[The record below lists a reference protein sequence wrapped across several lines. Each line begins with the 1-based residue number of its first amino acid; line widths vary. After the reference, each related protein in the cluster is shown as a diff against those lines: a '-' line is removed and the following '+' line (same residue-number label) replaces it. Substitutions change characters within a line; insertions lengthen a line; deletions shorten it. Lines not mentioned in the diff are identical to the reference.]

1 MEKNG
6 GSTMNTSSIPSI
18 GSSAMLTT
26 YKASVYTGR
35 KLDKRASQ
43 EVEYR
48 NNATP
53 QMANVHKKLLGNCE
67 ELTAIQKHV
76 ANTRNAHSFATLA
89 WEDNGARL
97 ITTAAYFEYTKM
109 MSGAE
114 QVFWKLVDDLV
125 AVYDNATQEARQHLG
140 DLFNEA
146 DYPNVEELRRKFGW
160 SLTIAPIP
168 QSGDFR
174 LDIQNDAMEEL
185 KLQYEQSLEAKINGS
200 MNDVWTRLHEALDSM
215 STRIDYGD
223 HEQKKIFRDTLV
235 TNLTDVLDMLDT
247 FNVTNDPKMREM
259 KAQLEDTLS
268 GVTPDALR
276 EDGHLRAQTKRDIDE
291 AIKQLPTLGW

>member
-1 MEKNG
+1 
-6 GSTMNTSSIPSI
+6 MNTTSIPSI
-18 GSSAMLTT
+18 GSSAMLATF
-26 YKASVYTGR
+26 KASVWTGR
-35 KLDKRASQ
+35 KLDKRASK

-48 NNATP
+48 NNTTP

-67 ELTAIQKHV
+67 ELIAIQKHV
-76 ANTRNAHSFATLA
+76 ANTRKLHTDGTLA

-97 ITTAAYFEYTKM
+97 ITTAAYFDYTKM
-109 MSGAE
+109 MSGVE
-114 QVFWKLVDDLV
+114 QTFWKLVENLI
-125 AVYDNATQEARQHLG
+125 AVYDNAIQEAQQHLG

-146 DYPNVEELRRKFGW
+146 DYPSINELQRKFAW
-160 SLTIAPIP
+160 SLSIAPIP

-200 MNDVWTRLHEALDSM
+200 MNNMWTRLHDALEHM
-215 STRIDYGD
+215 SERIDYGD
-223 HEQKKIFRDTLV
+223 HEHKKIFRDTLL
-235 TNLTDVLDMLDT
+235 TNMTDVLDMLDT

-268 GVTPDALR
+268 GVTTDALR
-276 EDGHLRAQTKRDIDE
+276 EDGHLRAQTKREIDE

>member
-1 MEKNG
+1 
-6 GSTMNTSSIPSI
+6 
-18 GSSAMLTT
+18 
-26 YKASVYTGR
+26 
-35 KLDKRASQ
+35 
-43 EVEYR
+43 
-48 NNATP
+48 
-53 QMANVHKKLLGNCE
+53 
-67 ELTAIQKHV
+67 
-76 ANTRNAHSFATLA
+76 
-89 WEDNGARL
+89 
-97 ITTAAYFEYTKM
+97 M

-160 SLTIAPIP
+160 SLAIAPIP

-247 FNVTNDPKMREM
+247 FNITNDPKMRAM

-268 GVTPDALR
+268 GVTPDGLR
-276 EDGHLRAQTKRDIDE
+276 EDGHLRAQTKREIDE

>member
-1 MEKNG
+1 
-6 GSTMNTSSIPSI
+6 MNRTSIPSI

-26 YKASVYTGR
+26 LKISVYTGR

-43 EVEYR
+43 DVEYR

-67 ELTAIQKHV
+67 ELIAIQKHV
-76 ANTRNAHSFATLA
+76 GVARKAHSLSTLA
-89 WEDNGARL
+89 WEDSGARL
-97 ITTAAYFEYTKM
+97 IVTAAYFEYTKM

-114 QVFWKLVDDLV
+114 QTFWKLVDDLV
-125 AVYDNATQEARQHLG
+125 AVYDDATQEARQHLG
-140 DLFNEA
+140 YLFNEA
-146 DYPNVEELRRKFGW
+146 DYPNIEELRRKFGW
-160 SLTIAPIP
+160 SLAIAPIP

-185 KLQYEQSLEAKINGS
+185 RLQYEQDLETKINGS
-200 MNDVWTRLHEALDSM
+200 MNDVWTRLHTALTNM
-215 STRIDYGD
+215 HERIDYGD
-223 HEQKKIFRDTLV
+223 HEQKKVFNNTLV
-235 TNLTDVLDMLDT
+235 TNLTDVLDMLDA
-247 FNVTNDPKMREM
+247 FNVTNDPKMRAM

-276 EDGHLRAQTKRDIDE
+276 QDGHLRAQTKREIDE

>member
-1 MEKNG
+1 
-6 GSTMNTSSIPSI
+6 MNTSSIPSI
-18 GSSAMLTT
+18 GSSAMLVTF
-26 YKASVYTGR
+26 KASCWTGR
-35 KLDKRASQ
+35 KKDKRASQ
-43 EVEYR
+43 EVEHT
-48 NNATP
+48 NNAIP

-67 ELTAIQKHV
+67 ELIAIQKHV
-76 ANTRNAHSFATLA
+76 ANTRNGHSNATLA

-97 ITTAAYFEYTKM
+97 CTTVAYFEYTKM

-114 QVFWKLVDDLV
+114 QTFWKLVEGFIQKYID
-125 AVYDNATQEARQHLG
+125 AKHEAKQMIG
-140 DLFNEA
+140 DLYNEA
-146 DYPNVEELRRKFGW
+146 DYPSVDVLRSKFAW
-160 SLTIAPIP
+160 NLIVSPIP

-185 KLQYEQSLEAKINGS
+185 KLQYEQSLETKINGS
-200 MNDVWTRLHEALDSM
+200 MNDMWTRLHEALESM
-215 STRIDYGD
+215 SARIDYGD

-247 FNVTNDPKMREM
+247 FNITNDPKMRAM

-276 EDGHLRAQTKRDIDE
+276 EDGHLRSQTKREIDE

>member
-1 MEKNG
+1 
-6 GSTMNTSSIPSI
+6 MNTTSIPSI
-18 GSSAMLTT
+18 GSSAMLATF
-26 YKASVYTGR
+26 KASVWTGR

-48 NNATP
+48 NNTTP

-67 ELTAIQKHV
+67 ELIAIQKHV
-76 ANTRNAHSFATLA
+76 GNTRSLHTLATLA

-97 ITTAAYFEYTKM
+97 ITTAAYFDYTKM
-109 MSGAE
+109 MSGVE
-114 QVFWKLVDDLV
+114 QTFWKLVENLI
-125 AVYDNATQEARQHLG
+125 AVYDNAIQEAQQHLG

-146 DYPNVEELRRKFGW
+146 DYPSINELQRKFAW
-160 SLTIAPIP
+160 SLSIAPIP

-185 KLQYEQSLEAKINGS
+185 KLQYEQNLEAKINGS
-200 MNDVWTRLHEALDSM
+200 MNNMWTRLHDALEHM
-215 STRIDYGD
+215 SERIDYGD
-223 HEQKKIFRDTLV
+223 HEHKKIFRDTLL
-235 TNLTDVLDMLDT
+235 TKMTDVLDMLDT

-268 GVTPDALR
+268 GVTTDALR
-276 EDGHLRAQTKRDIDE
+276 EDGHLRAQTKREIDE